1 VAPVGPALPRVGQAG
16 SVDPA
21 VLAVW
26 AAPAALVQAWARPA
40 VTAVPA
46 GSAVRRE
53 PAARAGR

>member
-1 VAPVGPALPRVGQAG
+1 MGQAG